1 MLKDRD
7 IGEWFGTYFGL
18 HWGSGFSCNKIN
30 IGSVYGT
37 DRANG
42 WIELGR

>member
-1 MLKDRD
+1 MSGLGHISVY
-7 IGEWFGTYFGL
+7 IG
-18 HWGSGFSCNKIN
+18 GSGFSCNKIN
-30 IGSVYGT
+30 ISSVYGT